1 MRFFYAPLLTGNT
14 TTMLTRLWLV
24 FAQVCT
30 ICVAIVFTV
39 STLRPEWMARATA
52 VASAPFVS
60 FVPGAPQASPPSA
73 AASATTATSASTNAT
88 GAAANTYS
96 VAAKRALPAIVKI
109 ATSAQRRA
117 RNPLA
122 DDPTFQRFFGRQRDD
137 ASAQQ
142 LIGEGSG
149 VIVRADGYI
158 LTNNHVVE
166 GAQQIQVELTDKRV
180 LPAKIIGV
188 DPDSDLAVIKI
199 EGADFPAIAFADSQT
214 LQVADVVL
222 AIGNPFGVFG
232 NTVTM
237 GIVSALG
244 RTQLSETNVFE
255 SFIQTDAAINQGNS
269 GGALVNTNGD
279 LVGINSSIFTRTGDF
294 SGIGFAIPTALAK
307 PIMDQLIAT
316 GEVKRGYLGVSLG
329 AITTEIAERLTLK
342 EPKGAIVGA
351 VLDGAPG
358 SRAGLRVNDV
368 IVEINGKATVDRT
381 EAMNSIAMVA
391 PEQTIPLKVLRQ
403 GEVVELKVTLGR
415 RPQTKRE
422 PR

>member
-1 MRFFYAPLLTGNT
+1 MK
-14 TTMLTRLWLV
+14 RLWLV

-30 ICVAIVFTV
+30 ICVAILFTV
-39 STLRPEWMARATA
+39 STLRPEWLARSPTGVAGAASPGAGTLPPPGIVSTAGAPATA
-52 VASAPFVS
+52 VA
-60 FVPGAPQASPPSA
+60 
-73 AASATTATSASTNAT
+73 TTGRGPT
-88 GAAANTYS
+88 NTYS
-96 VAAKRALPAIVKI
+96 EAAKRALPSIVKI
-109 ATSAQRRA
+109 ATSAQRRT

-122 DDPTFQRFFGRQRDD
+122 EDPTFQRFFGRQRDEGNT
-137 ASAQQ
+137 QQ
-142 LIGEGSG
+142 LVGEGSG

-180 LPAKIIGV
+180 LSAKIIGI

-199 EGADFPAIAFADSQT
+199 EGADFPAITLADSQT

-307 PIMDQLIAT
+307 PIMEQLIAT
-316 GEVKRGYLGVSLG
+316 GEVKRGYLGVNLG
-329 AITTEIAERLTLK
+329 TVTTEIAERLALK
-342 EPKGAIVGA
+342 EAKGAFVGA

-368 IVEINGKATVDRT
+368 IVEINGKATSDRT
-381 EAMNSIAMVA
+381 DAVNSIAMVA
-391 PEQTIPLKVLRQ
+391 PEQTIPLKVVRQ
-403 GEVVELKVTLGR
+403 GEVMELKVTLGT
-415 RPQTKRE
+415 RPRTKR
-422 PR
+422 

>member
-1 MRFFYAPLLTGNT
+1 
-14 TTMLTRLWLV
+14 MLKRLWLV

-30 ICVAIVFTV
+30 ICVAILFTV
-39 STLRPEWMARATA
+39 STLRPEWLARTA
-52 VASAPFVS
+52 PA
-60 FVPGAPQASPPSA
+60 VPGAATSPLVPGVSVASSSAPTIPA
-73 AASATTATSASTNAT
+73 AASGRTQPTS
-88 GAAANTYS
+88 YHD
-96 VAAKRALPAIVKI
+96 AAKRALPSIVKI
-109 ATSAQRRA
+109 ATSAQRRT

-122 DDPTFQRFFGRQRDD
+122 DDPTFQRFFGRQRDEGNT
-137 ASAQQ
+137 QQ
-142 LIGEGSG
+142 LVGEGSG

-180 LPAKIIGV
+180 LSAKVIGV

-199 EGADFPAIAFADSQT
+199 EGTDFPAITLADSQT

-307 PIMDQLIAT
+307 PIMEQLIAT
-316 GEVKRGYLGVSLG
+316 GEVKRGYLGVNLG
-329 AITTEIAERLTLK
+329 TVTTEIAERLSLK
-342 EPKGAIVGA
+342 DAKGAFVGA

-368 IVEINGKATVDRT
+368 IVEINGKATTDRT
-381 EAMNSIAMVA
+381 EAVNSIAMVA
-391 PEQTIPLKVLRQ
+391 PEQTIPLKVVRQ
-403 GEVVELKVTLGR
+403 GELVELKVTLGT
-415 RPQTKRE
+415 RPRAKR
-422 PR
+422 

>member
-1 MRFFYAPLLTGNT
+1 
-14 TTMLTRLWLV
+14 MLKRLWLV

-30 ICVAIVFTV
+30 ICVAILFTV
-39 STLRPEWMARATA
+39 STLRPEWLARTTWVAPA
-52 VASAPFVS
+52 VPSPVASAP
-60 FVPGAPQASPPSA
+60 ATT
-73 AASATTATSASTNAT
+73 SATPVVRSGSPMAGNSFSE
-88 GAAANTYS
+88 
-96 VAAKRALPAIVKI
+96 AAKRALPSVVKI

-117 RNPLA
+117 RSPLM
-122 DDPTFQRFFGRQRDD
+122 DDPTFQRFFGRGRDD
-137 ASAQQ
+137 ANAPQQ
-142 LIGEGSG
+142 LLGEGSG

-180 LPAKIIGV
+180 LPAKVVGI
-188 DPDSDLAVIKI
+188 DPDTDLAVIKI
-199 EGADFPAIAFADSQT
+199 EGSDFPAITLGDSQA

-244 RTQLSETNVFE
+244 RTQISETNLFE

-294 SGIGFAIPTALAK
+294 SGIGFAIPSALAK
-307 PIMDQLIAT
+307 PIMEQLIAT
-316 GEVKRGYLGVSLG
+316 GEVRRGYLGANLG
-329 AITTEIAERLTLK
+329 TVTPDIAQRLALK
-342 EPKGAIVGA
+342 DAKGAFVGA

-368 IVEINGKATVDRT
+368 IVEINGKATSDRT
-381 EAMNSIAMVA
+381 DAVNTIAMAA
-391 PEQTIPLKVLRQ
+391 PEQTIPLKVVRQ
-403 GEVVELKVTLGR
+403 GELVELKVTLGK
-415 RPQTKRE
+415 RPQVKRQ
-422 PR
+422 